1 MTCGDGWIVHIGL
14 WRLSKRP
21 GSHRGDGQ
29 GVDGGLEPAEVV
41 ALRVVL
47 VELLLEVG
55 GELDAVAGAGDE
67 RVLDQPVVLAEP
79 DEDGGEDPGD
89 GDLGDPL
96 PQPGLEGRGGAV
108 GGLRGAPLDLEP
120 VAGQAGRLQVG
131 LEESYLLLE
140 CLELD
145 HDAFRSFP
153 SPLANSP
160 GT

>member
-1 MTCGDGWIVHIGL
+1 M
-14 WRLSKRP
+14 
-21 GSHRGDGQ
+21 
-29 GVDGGLEPAEVV
+29 
-41 ALRVVL
+41 VL

-55 GELDAVAGAGDE
+55 GELDTVAGTGDVG
-67 RVLDQPVVLAEP
+67 VLDEAVVFAEA

-89 GDLGDPL
+89 SHLGDPL

-108 GGLRGAPLDLEP
+108 RGLRGAPLDLEP

-145 HDAFRSFP
+145 HEAFWSFRSWV
-153 SPLANSP
+153 ANSL